1 MKVFRFFLSR
11 VFLSK
16 PILVACVL
24 LLLFMANYI
33 AFSTARTIVSTQE
46 GAAEMARLDANGTF
60 IANLDPDSDI
70 DPSGISDESLQE
82 VYGLL
87 GRKYEYA
94 LFTDGYISSLPNSQG
109 VEVPVSYLNQ
119 RYDELNGFAISEGSG
134 LHFDHDPAR
143 GDVISALVG
152 KGLAKDYPVG
162 SEFNFNDP
170 ALGGEVKLKVVGVLA
185 ENSAHSNFY
194 AYDSKQYYNFSLV
207 LPVNDRFIESAGL
220 SFKLNG
226 LMDLIVTNTDTVG
239 VAEIRSYMN
248 RATGAKFNFFS
259 QKENVEYYNEYF
271 GSSMRILAIVSVV
284 LLAVIV
290 ALSVWTSLVSVRM
303 MVREFT
309 INLLVGLDFSRLT
322 RLVFAFFGAM
332 SFIALFGIFAVASYS
347 RATFWHKGDVSFMTY
362 GFAGLIPMDWLALL
376 AAFIFDA
383 LLVFL
388 IAQVVTWRLKRIPI
402 SVGVL
407 Q

>member
-1 MKVFRFFLSR
+1 M
-11 VFLSK
+11 
-16 PILVACVL
+16 
-24 LLLFMANYI
+24 
-33 AFSTARTIVSTQE
+33 
-46 GAAEMARLDANGTF
+46 
-60 IANLDPDSDI
+60 
-70 DPSGISDESLQE
+70 
-82 VYGLL
+82 
-87 GRKYEYA
+87 
-94 LFTDGYISSLPNSQG
+94 
-109 VEVPVSYLNQ
+109 
-119 RYDELNGFAISEGSG
+119 
-134 LHFDHDPAR
+134 
-143 GDVISALVG
+143 
-152 KGLAKDYPVG
+152 
-162 SEFNFNDP
+162 
-170 ALGGEVKLKVVGVLA
+170 KLKVVGVLA

-322 RLVFAFFGAM
+322 RLVFAFYGTM